1 MHTRYYIPRVKDCN
15 VIIDGRN
22 LFDKPMK
29 NYLKTYN
36 NIARL
41 PMVKEMITQLA
52 FYWIIPF
59 SRNITS

>member
-1 MHTRYYIPRVKDCN
+1 MHTIYYIPRVGIKDYN

-22 LFDKPMK
+22 LFDQPMK

-36 NIARL
+36 NIGRL

-52 FYWIIPF
+52 VY
-59 SRNITS
+59 